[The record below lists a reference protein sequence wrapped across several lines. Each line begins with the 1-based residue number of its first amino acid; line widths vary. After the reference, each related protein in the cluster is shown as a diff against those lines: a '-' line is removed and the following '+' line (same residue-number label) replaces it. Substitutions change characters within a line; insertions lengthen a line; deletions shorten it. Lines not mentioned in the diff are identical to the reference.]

1 MLMAGQDEK
10 IITALVKIMK
20 AVEDHKHEVII
31 DETDLGTEYTFD
43 GGSQPTLDD
52 LLKRWNV
59 DAVGQAL
66 RQGVRQLGELFI
78 PLATRQEVEGII
90 EKVAKRSPN
99 FHTAH
104 AIMNHMFDSLTSRD
118 GFKFDA

>member
-10 IITALVKIMK
+10 IITALVKIMR
-20 AVEDHKHEVII
+20 AVEDHKHEVVI
-31 DETDLGTEYTFD
+31 DETDLGIEYTIA
-43 GGSQPTLDD
+43 GGAQPTLDD

-66 RQGVRQLGELFI
+66 RQGVRHLGQLFI
-78 PLATRQEVEGII
+78 PLATRQEVDGII
-90 EKVAKRSPN
+90 ENVAKRSPD

-118 GFKFDA
+118 GFKFQA